1 VIGVENISPDMVK
14 KQIDAVYEDIG
25 TDAVKIGMLPTPPL
39 MRAAA
44 EKLEEYKPANVVID
58 PVMYAKNGAPL
69 MEEGSIDALIKYIVP
84 KADILTPNIPEAEKI
99 SGIKIAGL
107 EDMEKAARIII
118 DMGCARVLIKGGHA
132 LSKDAEDILYDG
144 REFRRF
150 SSPRIN
156 TKNTHGTG
164 CTLSSAIA
172 SNLALGFPAA
182 EAVEKAKAY
191 VTTAIEHAL
200 SIGRGHGPTHHFYE
214 LYRNGLRD

>member
-1 VIGVENISPDMVK
+1 
-14 KQIDAVYEDIG
+14 
-25 TDAVKIGMLPTPPL
+25 
-39 MRAAA
+39 
-44 EKLEEYKPANVVID
+44 
-58 PVMYAKNGAPL
+58 
-69 MEEGSIDALIKYIVP
+69 
-84 KADILTPNIPEAEKI
+84 
-99 SGIKIAGL
+99 
-107 EDMEKAARIII
+107 MEKAARIII

-132 LSKDAEDILYDG
+132 LSQDAEDILYDG

-172 SNLALGFPAA
+172 SNLALGFSAA

-200 SIGRGHGPTHHFYE
+200 SIGKGHGPTHHFYE